1 MKKIIISDREEGQRL
16 DKFLAKYMDQAPA
29 GFFYKMMRKKNIV
42 LNGKKAAGKEKLRQG
57 DQIKLFLSDE
67 TVEKFT
73 GTAGRAPMQKG
84 NIDLAVIYEDAHVL
98 FVNKPAGLLSQK
110 AKPSDVSL
118 VEVITEY
125 LLQSGSL
132 GPEDLRIFR
141 PGICTRLD
149 RNTSGIVTAGKSL
162 VGLQA
167 LSLGFKERTFGK
179 YYRCLVK
186 GRVDESAYIKGY
198 LTKDKEKN
206 QVTVK
211 EYPSEGDELI
221 ETEYRPVRVRDGYT
235 LLEVHLITGKPHQI
249 RAHLAS
255 VRHPIIGD
263 PKYGDRKEN
272 NRFKMDYGLSFQLL
286 HACRLEFPQ
295 MDSVLAPLSG
305 RRFYAEAPELFGK
318 IQEDLMGRIEE

>member
-16 DKFLAKYMDQAPA
+16 DKFLAKYMDQA
-29 GFFYKMMRKKNIV
+29 
-42 LNGKKAAGKEKLRQG
+42 EKLRQG

-141 PGICTRLD
+141 PGICNRLD

>member
-1 MKKIIISDREEGQRL
+1 M
-16 DKFLAKYMDQAPA
+16 
-29 GFFYKMMRKKNIV
+29 
-42 LNGKKAAGKEKLRQG
+42 
-57 DQIKLFLSDE
+57 
-67 TVEKFT
+67 
-73 GTAGRAPMQKG
+73 
-84 NIDLAVIYEDAHVL
+84 
-98 FVNKPAGLLSQK
+98 
-110 AKPSDVSL
+110 
-118 VEVITEY
+118 
-125 LLQSGSL
+125 
-132 GPEDLRIFR
+132 
-141 PGICTRLD
+141 
-149 RNTSGIVTAGKSL
+149 
-162 VGLQA
+162 GLQA